1 MIQGQQSFFL
11 HSLKAV
17 KIAVYHAVV
26 AHNVMGKSEND
37 KL

>member
-1 MIQGQQSFFL
+1 MIQEQQSFFL

-26 AHNVMGKSEND
+26 THNVMGESESD
-37 KL
+37 QL